1 MAEDDDLELDE
12 FVLGA
17 GIVGLGIALVV
28 IVAIFNA
35 LEIDLASWGFNEW
48 GTIALVAVI
57 GLSLFV
63 AVLLGSDE
71 DGEQGGVFTSYGF
84 ALTILFLIVGIIA
97 LQTNFFGIGTNDPV
111 YIDLDGDGQTD
122 IAADQIPEGYVDYGS
137 PQPYGFGNYG
147 PANEGLLTDGEGAAG
162 GCIAGAAAGGLAA
175 WYFGPVGWVAG
186 PTVGCALGAA
196 GGFFA
201 SSSDFDG
208 DPTTGW

>member
-17 GIVGLGIALVV
+17 GLVGLGIVLVV
-28 IVAIFNA
+28 VVAIFNA
-35 LEIDLASWGFNEW
+35 LDIDLASWGFNEW
-48 GTIALVAVI
+48 GTIALVTVI

-97 LQTNFFGIGTNDPV
+97 LQTNFFGIGTNDSV

-147 PANEGLLTDGEGAAG
+147 PENEGLLTDGEGAAG
-162 GCIAGAAAGGLAA
+162 GCIAGAAAGGWAA

-186 PTVGCALGAA
+186 PAVGCALGAA

-201 SSSDFDG
+201 SSADFDG